1 MPGLAG
7 KTSKS
12 PTLVARRRQ
21 GPRLDL
27 TLDLVQLGLDV
38 VRQRQVVNRVPGAV
52 IGDAERQRS
61 ALELAV
67 DDVLDRCVGGDVH
80 LLEGA
85 GDDRWFGVLL
95 VGVDADA
102 VDPRL
107 ARRLQHAEAASAR
120 NLEQD
125 VGLSGDLAAGDVLA
139 LGRVGEVIRVTDQH
153 LDRRVFHRRRPL
165 VAGDVVVNRRDA
177 DSTDRADHM
186 LVLLGLALLLEHA
199 GDHAH
204 HRACILLL
212 EEKGLDVGVLQV
224 LAVGVRSG
232 AIDDREVNVGELAGS
247 VAEGRVRQDADPDH
261 QVIVLGGE
269 VGQVRNVVVA
279 ALGLDHVALDLEV
292 GLGLLEAEVG
302 EVVEALVVE
311 SADVGDETD
320 LVCLGRG
327 GAAAPTGATTG
338 CQQHQCHA
346 GKAQELKPRL
356 THTSSPL
363 QYLTLL
369 RDGRPDRA
377 IVALLSGPCELGAM
391 QALEVISRKRDGG
404 EHPPGGLE
412 FLLNGYVRGLI
423 PDYQMA
429 AWLMAV
435 CIRGMTR
442 AETLA
447 LTQAMVKSGEVLD
460 LSSIP
465 GIKVDKHSTGGVG
478 DKVTLIGPPL
488 AAACGVKVPK
498 LSGRALAH
506 TGGTLDKLES
516 VPGLTVDLDPD
527 RFIRQVREVGIAV
540 AAQSPHMVPA
550 DKLLYALRDVTAT
563 VPSIPLIA
571 SSVMSK
577 KIAAGA
583 DAIVLD
589 VKFGRGAFM
598 PDVASAEQL
607 AAEMV
612 QLGEGAGRRTV
623 ALVTAMDNPL
633 GRTVGNALEVQEA
646 LDALAGQGD
655 EELLEV
661 SLRVAT
667 EMCRLAGIS

>member
-1 MPGLAG
+1 
-7 KTSKS
+7 
-12 PTLVARRRQ
+12 
-21 GPRLDL
+21 
-27 TLDLVQLGLDV
+27 
-38 VRQRQVVNRVPGAV
+38 
-52 IGDAERQRS
+52 
-61 ALELAV
+61 
-67 DDVLDRCVGGDVH
+67 
-80 LLEGA
+80 
-85 GDDRWFGVLL
+85 
-95 VGVDADA
+95 
-102 VDPRL
+102 
-107 ARRLQHAEAASAR
+107 
-120 NLEQD
+120 
-125 VGLSGDLAAGDVLA
+125 
-139 LGRVGEVIRVTDQH
+139 
-153 LDRRVFHRRRPL
+153 
-165 VAGDVVVNRRDA
+165 
-177 DSTDRADHM
+177 
-186 LVLLGLALLLEHA
+186 
-199 GDHAH
+199 
-204 HRACILLL
+204 
-212 EEKGLDVGVLQV
+212 
-224 LAVGVRSG
+224 
-232 AIDDREVNVGELAGS
+232 
-247 VAEGRVRQDADPDH
+247 
-261 QVIVLGGE
+261 
-269 VGQVRNVVVA
+269 
-279 ALGLDHVALDLEV
+279 
-292 GLGLLEAEVG
+292 
-302 EVVEALVVE
+302 
-311 SADVGDETD
+311 
-320 LVCLGRG
+320 
-327 GAAAPTGATTG
+327 
-338 CQQHQCHA
+338 
-346 GKAQELKPRL
+346 
-356 THTSSPL
+356 
-363 QYLTLL
+363 
-369 RDGRPDRA
+369 
-377 IVALLSGPCELGAM
+377 M

-404 EHPPGGLE
+404 EHPPEEIE

-598 PDVASAEQL
+598 PDIASAEQL
-607 AAEMV
+607 ATEMV
-612 QLGEGAGRRTV
+612 LLGEGAGRRTV

-646 LDALAGQGD
+646 LDALAGRGDKELVQVALVVAREMCWLAEVEADPGDALRSGAGRNKFLQMLIAQGGKIEMGLPRAPVHIPVPSVGD
-655 EELLEV
+655 GHVQSIDALEV
-661 SLRVAT
+661 G
-667 EMCRLAGIS
+667 LAGLELGVGRRKKDDQVDPAAGIVIEAPVGARVQVGQPLAVVHARSDELARSVIPRLQNAWKLSANEVKRPPHVLARVDKDGVTRA